1 MLYETKFV
9 SDIPTLMNAATVDR
23 LDEVK
28 SSRID
33 QTGRKLE
40 LAVLYD
46 IELHNEDD
54 PSVSNLKF
62 GLELTWNSA
71 MMNH

>member
-1 MLYETKFV
+1 MRPQCIDF
-9 SDIPTLMNAATVDR
+9 
-23 LDEVK
+23 DEVK

-40 LAVLYD
+40 LAVPYN
-46 IELHNEDD
+46 IGLHNEDD

-62 GLELTWNSA
+62 GLELAWNSA